1 MDPIRKKIIRKKLKD
16 LRLIRNQMKRQ
27 LKKKLIAPEAAS
39 IALAAK
45 AVQVSVECNRVMQA
59 EKPKIKKVKSGVLIS
74 GEFFRP
80 GIFDRS
86 EFVN

>member
-27 LKKKLIAPEAAS
+27 LKKKLIAPEAAG
-39 IALAAK
+39 ITLAAK
-45 AVQVSVECNRVMQA
+45 AVQVSVELNRVMQA
-59 EKPKIKKVKSGVLIS
+59 EKPEIKKVKSGVIIS